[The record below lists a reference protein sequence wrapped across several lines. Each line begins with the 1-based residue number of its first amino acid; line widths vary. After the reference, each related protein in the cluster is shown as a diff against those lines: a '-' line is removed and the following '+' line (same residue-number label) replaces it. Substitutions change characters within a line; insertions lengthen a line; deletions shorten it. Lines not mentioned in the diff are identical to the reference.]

1 MKKFGINL
9 EKTIYAGM
17 AVGAVCYIILA
28 STGYDIF
35 EVLELLFGNMFA
47 QYSYYL
53 FVLIC
58 VASALFVVYMVAR
71 GIMNAEKDLRD
82 D

>member
-1 MKKFGINL
+1 MKKFGISL
-9 EKTIYAGM
+9 EKTIYIGM
-17 AVGAVCYIILA
+17 TVGAVCYITLA

-35 EVLELLFGNMFA
+35 EVLEFLFGNLFA

-53 FVLIC
+53 FVLLC
-58 VASALFVVYMVAR
+58 VISALFVVHMVLR